1 MYYVET
7 IFASD
12 RVDSAQELLE
22 LVSRASSLT
31 GAVPSGATAAASSAT
46 QTSAVGVASTI
57 ISDAGRTQVAAG
69 SVTVAAFL
77 GRKSEVDAVTG
88 HLKLL

>member
-1 MYYVET
+1 VHCECVW
-7 IFASD
+7 FH
-12 RVDSAQELLE
+12 RVDSADELLE
-22 LVSRASSLT
+22 LVSRAPT
-31 GAVPSGATAAASSAT
+31 VPAATSPSPASV
-46 QTSAVGVASTI
+46 VGVVSTI

-77 GRKSEVDAVTG
+77 GSKSEVDAVTG

>member
-1 MYYVET
+1 MHWECVG
-7 IFASD
+7 FH
-12 RVDSAQELLE
+12 RVDSADELLE
-22 LVSRASSLT
+22 LVSRAPTL
-31 GAVPSGATAAASSAT
+31 PAAASHSSLCA
-46 QTSAVGVASTI
+46 AGVVSTI

-77 GRKSEVDAVTG
+77 GRKSDVDAVTG

>member
-1 MYYVET
+1 MGGALRVCL
-7 IFASD
+7 IL
-12 RVDSAQELLE
+12 RVDSAGELIE
-22 LVSRASSLT
+22 LVSRAST
-31 GAVPSGATAAASSAT
+31 APAAASASSA
-46 QTSAVGVASTI
+46 SAVGVVSTI